1 MTVMVFYI
9 MHSPKCNKI
18 QSKMCVTAHSLLQPE
33 VIMAVLLKKKMAV
46 HNDSAAAPFRWVK
59 EAALG
64 SAQNR
69 KERAAQ
75 LAQ

>member
-1 MTVMVFYI
+1 
-9 MHSPKCNKI
+9 
-18 QSKMCVTAHSLLQPE
+18 MCVTAHAAAARGGQCRSL
-33 VIMAVLLKKKMAV
+33 KKMAV
-46 HNDSAAAPFRWVK
+46 HNDSAAAPFRWVR

-75 LAQ
+75 LAP